1 MTDIPFDAA
10 RLALNQHF
18 KFPQYY
24 DRHRRER
31 MDQMLSQSALLRE
44 LSTALKQAAAARHV

>member
-1 MTDIPFDAA
+1 MAEIPFDVA

-24 DRHRRER
+24 DRHRRDR
-31 MDQMLSQSALLRE
+31 LDQMLSQSALLRE
-44 LSTALKQAAAARHV
+44 LSAVLKQAAAARHV

>member
-1 MTDIPFDAA
+1 MPDIPFDAA